1 MSCAIELEHYFL
13 SRPKYLMYVISEEGM
28 STHTPAAPSW
38 VLLQNAEHCSSR
50 PALQMQLGTSQQTA
64 ATSDLQPEFCE
75 NVQRKLKISS
85 LLLPRTLALM
95 AGRKR

>member
-1 MSCAIELEHYFL
+1 
-13 SRPKYLMYVISEEGM
+13 MYVISEEGM
-28 STHTPAAPSW
+28 STHTPAAP
-38 VLLQNAEHCSSR
+38 ECR
-50 PALQMQLGTSQQTA
+50 ALQMQWGTSQQTA

-95 AGRKR
+95 AGPEEVSRAEQSGLSVEVKILEEREIA